1 MGKQTLGGS
10 TLIVP
15 IHWSV
20 MLILTL
26 IIEMDDHAKFK
37 SFKYFIQNAAP
48 TQLEFSY
55 LLIS

>member
-37 SFKYFIQNAAP
+37 SFKDFIQNAAP
-48 TQLEFSY
+48 TQLE
-55 LLIS
+55 